1 MPVRVHHVTDA
12 HGRRKEECA
21 KESDS
26 DESWLAPW
34 DHHHGKVKMYPTLG
48 MLMCQHHTCSIIFAA
63 RYWGALYVPDI
74 NTTYARRNP
83 NRFVTFPR
91 RYDPIPDER

>member
-1 MPVRVHHVTDA
+1 MHTGGGKKSALKNRTA
-12 HGRRKEECA
+12 MKAGLLHGIIIME
-21 KESDS
+21 
-26 DESWLAPW
+26 
-34 DHHHGKVKMYPTLG
+34 KVKMYPTLG